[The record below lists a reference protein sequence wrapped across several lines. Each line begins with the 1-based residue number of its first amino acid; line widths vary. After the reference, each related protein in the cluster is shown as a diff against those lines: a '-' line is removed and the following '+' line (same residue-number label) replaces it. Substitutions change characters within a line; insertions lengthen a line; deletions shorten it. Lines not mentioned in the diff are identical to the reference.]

1 MLDFILINGGINK
14 RTTTGG
20 NNTNSNNIILYQY
33 SINNKERDKSIQ
45 N

>member
-33 SINNKERDKSIQ
+33 SINNKERYKSIQ